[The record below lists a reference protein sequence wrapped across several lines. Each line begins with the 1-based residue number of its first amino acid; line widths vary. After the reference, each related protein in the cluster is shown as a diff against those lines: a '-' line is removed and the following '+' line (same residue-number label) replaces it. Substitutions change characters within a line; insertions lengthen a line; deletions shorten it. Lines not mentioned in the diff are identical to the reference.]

1 MTLRF
6 VGCSSLLAL
15 LMAACSDE
23 GLAAPAEGGKDGG
36 GDAASPA
43 DVPAPKGTCPDF
55 VNGEVAFNPGTPRT
69 ATITMNGS
77 STGNGPLIVYWHST
91 NNDATEALRA
101 LNSSAV
107 TAAGGI
113 IVAPHDPNYPGDPF
127 PWLNHY
133 ADHDAL
139 FDEIFACAVEKKMV
153 HPGRVHALGFSAG
166 GLMTTH
172 LSFTRSKYLASVAA
186 YSGGE
191 IGGADAPMFQ
201 DRNNAFATMIITGGA
216 MDAYDTGTTVVNF
229 HTMSQAWQTTLKT
242 AGHFAMLCDHGG
254 RHTLPG
260 DAVKNGIVQFF
271 VDHPY
276 GTNPS
281 PYAGGKI
288 PSTLSICIE

>member
-6 VGCSSLLAL
+6 VACSSLLVL
-15 LMAACSDE
+15 LLGACSEDGSE
-23 GLAAPAEGGKDGG
+23 GLTGAGDAG
-36 GDAASPA
+36 GDNTKSPTEIPTPVGA
-43 DVPAPKGTCPDF
+43 CPDF
-55 VNGEVAFNPGTPRT
+55 VNGDVTFNPGTART
-69 ATITMNGS
+69 ATITMNAS
-77 STGNGPLIVYWHST
+77 SSGNGPLIVYWHST

-101 LNSSAV
+101 LNVAAV

-113 IVAPHDPNYPGDPF
+113 IVAPHDPNYPGDSF
-127 PWLNHY
+127 PWLNHF

-139 FDEIFACAVEKKMV
+139 FDEIFACAVQKKKV

-172 LSFTRSKYLASVAA
+172 LSFARSKYLASIAA
-186 YSGGE
+186 YSGGNVE
-191 IGGADAPMFQ
+191 DAPMFQ
-201 DRNNAFATMIITGGA
+201 DMNNKFPAMLITGGLA
-216 MDAYDTGTTVVNF
+216 KDTFDTGTMVVNF
-229 HTMSQAWQTTLKT
+229 HTMTQAWQSTLKS

-254 RHTLPG
+254 GHVLPSN
-260 DAVKNGIVQFF
+260 AVKDGIVQFF

-288 PSTLSICIE
+288 PSAL